1 MENKKFLP
9 LGSIV
14 IVIGTTQKIIIVQ
27 RAINYKEKNVEKY
40 FDYGAVMYPEGLMGT
55 EIIYFNQED
64 IFKIVHEGYTDEDE
78 KIYKD
83 QLEKAL
89 EIFESQLENQES
101 ENSFQDET
109 VVVEDDDPFASV
121 RDLEDDE

>member
-14 IVIGTTQKIIIVQ
+14 IVIGTTQKVIIVQ
-27 RAINYKEKNVEKY
+27 RAVNYKEKNVEKY

-64 IFKIVHEGYTDEDE
+64 IFKIVYEGYADEDE
-78 KIYKD
+78 KIYTD

-89 EIFESQLENQES
+89 EIFKSQLENQEP
-101 ENSFQDET
+101 ENNFQEEIT
-109 VVVEDDDPFASV
+109 TDDDPFASV